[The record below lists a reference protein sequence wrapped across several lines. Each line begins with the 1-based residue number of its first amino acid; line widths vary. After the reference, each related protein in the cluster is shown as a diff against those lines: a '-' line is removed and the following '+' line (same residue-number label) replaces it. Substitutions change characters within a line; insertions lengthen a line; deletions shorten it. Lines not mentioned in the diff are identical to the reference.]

1 MKKSLNEPLEEK
13 SNVAIISYAL
23 SILLGLFSLLIFA
36 SSINEF
42 SNKDWKTRD
51 AFTSAGF
58 LLVFCSSTL
67 LSLGKIV
74 DNSDKQTNLL
84 KEYLETKK

>member
-1 MKKSLNEPLEEK
+1 MKKSLNELLEKK
-13 SNVAIISYAL
+13 STEAIISYSL
-23 SILLGLFSLLIFA
+23 SVLLGLFSLLIFA
-36 SSINEF
+36 ISITEF

-74 DNSDKQTNLL
+74 DNSNKQTILL
-84 KEYLETKK
+84 KEYLEEK